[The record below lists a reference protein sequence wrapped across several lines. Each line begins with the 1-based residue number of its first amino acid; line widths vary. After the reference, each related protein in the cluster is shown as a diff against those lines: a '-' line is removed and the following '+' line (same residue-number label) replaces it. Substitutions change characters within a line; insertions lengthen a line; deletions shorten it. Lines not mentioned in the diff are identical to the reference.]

1 MFHFIIGT
9 MALKA
14 KYLLLHPNSGTY
26 QLCDL
31 GQIISDPC
39 ASVSYFMEVPTSLD
53 CCANYQRYVM

>member
-14 KYLLLHPNSGTY
+14 KYLLLHPNSVTY
-26 QLCDL
+26 QLCDF

-39 ASVSYFMEVPTSLD
+39 ALVSSFIEAPTSLD
-53 CCANYQRYVM
+53 CCTNYLRYVI